1 MGWSQQNANE
11 FPDVSTTRTI
21 QPGDIN
27 MAHLAFNILMDKT
40 PAIARCFTFY
50 TTVSPLRR
58 KYMEERRERV
68 IRLSVTFEERAVA
81 AFARL

>member
-27 MAHLAFNILMDKT
+27 MTHLAFNILMAT
-40 PAIARCFTFY
+40 GTELCSSWTSLN
-50 TTVSPLRR
+50 TQ
-58 KYMEERRERV
+58 
-68 IRLSVTFEERAVA
+68 
-81 AFARL
+81 

>member
-27 MAHLAFNILMDKT
+27 MTHLALNILM
-40 PAIARCFTFY
+40 AIGTNPCSSEMFY
-50 TTVSPLRR
+50 MLYNGIS
-58 KYMEERRERV
+58 
-68 IRLSVTFEERAVA
+68 FETELHGRTQRAGDQTQ
-81 AFARL
+81 

>member
-27 MAHLAFNILMDKT
+27 VAHLAFNILMATGTK
-40 PAIARCFTFY
+40 
-50 TTVSPLRR
+50 L
-58 KYMEERRERV
+58 
-68 IRLSVTFEERAVA
+68 L
-81 AFARL
+81 L

>member
-27 MAHLAFNILMDKT
+27 TTHSNSLITNYSFILSLNITFDTELKT
-40 PAIARCFTFY
+40 KLI
-50 TTVSPLRR
+50 LRNA
-58 KYMEERRERV
+58 
-68 IRLSVTFEERAVA
+68 L
-81 AFARL
+81 

>member
-27 MAHLAFNILMDKT
+27 MTHLAFNILMATGTKLLLYRDVLHF
-40 PAIARCFTFY
+40 IQRY
-50 TTVSPLRR
+50 L
-58 KYMEERRERV
+58 
-68 IRLSVTFEERAVA
+68 L
-81 AFARL
+81 